1 MSIHF
6 NVTKQGITLVPLLQA
21 LSQLTNYLG
30 HFPFNTGA
38 VRPQSRVMEYE
49 DCGSNE
55 EELTPAIFE
64 RDNVQV
70 LLFPLFKSFYH
81 HTL

>member
-1 MSIHF
+1 M
-6 NVTKQGITLVPLLQA
+6 LQA

-38 VRPQSRVMEYE
+38 VRPQSQVMEYE

-55 EELTPAIFE
+55 DELTPAIFE

-70 LLFPLFKSFYH
+70 LFSLSSYLITPLFERIES
-81 HTL
+81 LISSSAE